1 MLAHRPPQE
10 ASDRLTRSRVCT
22 KSAKSASGTLGAY
35 FVLSKW
41 YSNAD
46 LMQKKTYLLHTL
58 CILCINFMHTICR
71 LCENCDLGGDYPPK
85 SLLHLTNSQGAACL
99 PQRVKS
105 QLAWFGARWA
115 PSATA
120 GFGAGGACDPPNPQ
134 NDGSIGRSWGTAKG
148 AARSP
153 RCMESQ
159 LAWSGGGG
167 TTSVTSGFCR

>member
-1 MLAHRPPQE
+1 MLVLPCEQQSESIHVNRK
-10 ASDRLTRSRVCT
+10 TKC

-99 PQRVKS
+99 PQRVES
-105 QLAWFGARWA
+105 QRTLFGARRTT
-115 PSATA
+115 SATA
-120 GFGAGGACDPPNPQ
+120 GFGAGGARDPRNPKTT
-134 NDGSIGRSWGTAKG
+134 GRSGGPGSLPKVQPA
-148 AARSP
+148 SP
-153 RCMESQ
+153 DVWKVSRHDRW
-159 LAWSGGGG
+159 AGGPLL
-167 TTSVTSGFCR
+167 